1 VVGLVNPYIED
12 HEKSLDPKNSRD
24 FLDVLLSEQKTGQE
38 GISSLSGPLGK
49 FTILNSLIDLFVA
62 GMETTSSSLVM
73 AILQLLHHPDVQ
85 HKVHQ
90 ELDRVCLSDSIR
102 FDWKLRCT
110 VFWEV
115 QGVVRKIRVSSIFV
129 FYDQIFKVFSGN
141 T

>member
-1 VVGLVNPYIED
+1 MVGLVNPYIED

-38 GISSLSGPLGK
+38 GISSLSGPLGR

-90 ELDRVCLSDSIR
+90 ELDRVGLSDSTR
-102 FDWKLRCT
+102 FD
-110 VFWEV
+110 
-115 QGVVRKIRVSSIFV
+115 
-129 FYDQIFKVFSGN
+129 
-141 T
+141 